1 MTITTSWRPF
11 LMVSLALMMGTIGT
25 ALASPLYPIYQQLW
39 HLLPSQITYIFVA
52 YMFGCLS
59 TLLFLGRTS
68 NSIGFLRT
76 LQIGLALITLGLII
90 SVFAQNA
97 LILSIGRFIIGI
109 ASGLMTTSAMMG
121 LMHTIPESH
130 KHTAPQLISI
140 ITAMGFGLGPL
151 VGGVIAQFS
160 AAPLVMPYLPIILGA
175 VLCLIGLSWI
185 KAPKFEA
192 QPFSMAP
199 KLQQPE
205 VQFHRVFMIIAVTAF
220 SAFAAFSLFASLSPS
235 FVRNILPWH
244 GPLVSGLAITSIL
257 VVSVIVQF
265 MAKAVAASKCLN
277 IGLMMMCLSLMILA
291 LCMYSKISLLFFIS
305 DIFFGIGHGFALMGA
320 FALIHQMTS
329 LDNRA
334 AVMST
339 YLFIAYLGTI
349 VPIIAVGYLAD
360 HWGLDFAVISFCIAI
375 SLLCFALWWAYQKS
389 RLPA

>member
-11 LMVSLALMMGTIGT
+11 LMVSLALMMGTLGT

-52 YMFGCLS
+52 YMLGCLS

-76 LQIGLALITLGLII
+76 LQIGLALITLGLIV

-121 LMHTIPESH
+121 LLYTIPESH

-160 AAPLVMPYLPIILGA
+160 AAPLVMPYLPVILGA
-175 VLCLIGLSWI
+175 MFCLFGLFWI
-185 KAPKFEA
+185 KVPKVEL

-199 KLQQPE
+199 KLQRPE
-205 VQFHRVFMIIAVTAF
+205 AKFHLVFMIIAVTAF

-257 VVSVIVQF
+257 VVSVIVQM
-265 MAKAVAASKCLN
+265 MAKTVAASKCLN
-277 IGLMMMCLSLMILA
+277 IGLMMMGLRMIILA
-291 LCMYSKISLLFFIS
+291 LCMYAKISLLFFIS
-305 DIFFGIGHGFALMGA
+305 DLCFGIGHGFALMGA
-320 FALIHQMTS
+320 FAMIHQITS
-329 LDNRA
+329 MNNRA

-375 SLLCFALWWAYQKS
+375 SLLCSALWWTYQKA
-389 RLPA
+389 PVAA